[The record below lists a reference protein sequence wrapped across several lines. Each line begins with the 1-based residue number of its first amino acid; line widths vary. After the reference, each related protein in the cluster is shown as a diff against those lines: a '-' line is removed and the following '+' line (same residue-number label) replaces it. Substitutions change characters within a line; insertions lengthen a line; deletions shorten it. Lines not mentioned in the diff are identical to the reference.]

1 MRVSYR
7 SVPSAAEPVY
17 EQAGPV
23 TFCCAEMCR
32 RWNALVGFGVL
43 GHDRST
49 SREVNLS
56 IPKPQAN
63 GRTLAEVVPIDFCPW
78 CGQPVEVCRRK

>member
-7 SVPSAAEPVY
+7 SCPSRTGEPVY
-17 EQAGPV
+17 EQTAPV
-23 TFCCAEMCR
+23 KFCCAEMCR
-32 RWNALVGFGVL
+32 RWSVLIGFGVL

-56 IPKPQAN
+56 IPKPQAK
-63 GRTLAEVVPIDFCPW
+63 GHTLMEVVPVAFCPW
-78 CGQPVEVCRRK
+78 CGQPVEVCQ